1 MRSRRRSL
9 VRILLLVLALGSAC
23 STSAGDEVDADG
35 ASSSS
40 TGSVNPEAVRRMHF
54 RRAQPPGC
62 RPAGEHDGGWWCE
75 ITSDG
80 GIAVRNVERL
90 REVVRS
96 AEKRAA
102 ERDEARESDDVS
114 GEAASRRRELLAGRA
129 ALAAVDAAVAKFD
142 AEDAKRVRGGSSFR
156 AGSSSRAGRRV
167 DALKCRKDR
176 TRKDVDDVR
185 YVCTVTSSARVAPES
200 SSADATTQGSTGVD
214 ASDESRC
221 DELLAWRAK
230 YEEEDAEGKPEFW
243 RWLSRRHSIFGNLER
258 LREHATGEG
267 GTGTGKIRAAIESK
281 AAKAYKALSRET
293 HPDKLGGLFRRQPRC
308 GDKGT
313 RNMLRAVFDR
323 ATDMRNCVM
332 KPLRCE
338 LESGERRVEL

>member
-9 VRILLLVLALGSAC
+9 ERLLLLVLALGSAC
-23 STSAGDEVDADG
+23 STSAGDEVDADA
-35 ASSSS
+35 AS
-40 TGSVNPEAVRRMHF
+40 GSVNPDAVRRMHF

-62 RPAGEHDGGWWCE
+62 RPAGERDGGWWCE
-75 ITSDG
+75 IASDG

-96 AEKRAA
+96 AEKRA
-102 ERDEARESDDVS
+102 ERDETREADEDSD
-114 GEAASRRRELLAGRA
+114 EAASLRRELLAGRA

-142 AEDAKRVRGGSSFR
+142 AEGAKRVRGGSSSR
-156 AGSSSRAGRRV
+156 SGSSSRARRRV
-167 DALKCRKDR
+167 DALKCRKDLN
-176 TRKDVDDVR
+176 RKDVEDMR
-185 YVCTVTSSARVAPES
+185 YVCTVTSSVRVAAKS
-200 SSADATTQGSTGVD
+200 SPTDAKNQGSNPTGAD
-214 ASDESRC
+214 ASDDSRC

-230 YEEEDAEGKPEFW
+230 YEEEDADGKPEFW
-243 RWLSRRHSIFGNLER
+243 RWLSRRHSNFGTLDR

-267 GTGTGKIRAAIESK
+267 GTGTGKIREAIESK

-308 GDKGT
+308 GDEGT
-313 RNMLRAVFDR
+313 SNMLRAVFDR

-338 LESGERRVEL
+338 LGGGGRRVEL